1 MRSKESWVPSKYLLK
16 NGHFTASRD
25 VSNVGIGSRLIVDI
39 IAQFYQS
46 YIPKHVKG
54 RLLDL
59 GCGKVPLF
67 EMYKDYI
74 IDNMCVDWDNTLHD
88 NKYVDVTCDSP
99 GNLPFEEEQ
108 FETIILSDVMEH
120 LPNPEK
126 LWKEMF
132 RLLAPG
138 GKVLLNVPFLYWI
151 HEAPHD
157 YYRYTEFAVKRFAE
171 LSGFSI
177 ILLEPIGGAPE
188 VLADISSKV
197 FARYTFGKWIAVSI
211 QYLGCLAIKT
221 KIIKRISKKTSELFP
236 LGYFIIVEKPEF
248 INPPALV

>member
-88 NKYVDVTCDSP
+88 NKYVDVTCDLS

-211 QYLGCLAIKT
+211 QYLTCLAIKT